1 MRQALRNECRRAAF
15 AERRIYEKAIA
26 HRCGLGVGAGEV
38 AVERLGGVGEPE
50 RAGPLEDARRP
61 EAAGEEDELD
71 IGAEVDDVE
80 GDRGG
85 ARADLAGSGGVALLA
100 RRVLAAQIARVV
112 CQILGLHSQTE
123 PGSVSSSKI
132 RVTSGPRKLCRH

>member
-1 MRQALRNECRRAAF
+1 MSAVHMHLQNAA
-15 AERRIYEKAIA
+15 AERWR
-26 HRCGLGVGAGEV
+26 LLTDV

-80 GDRGG
+80 GERGG

-100 RRVLAAQIARVV
+100 RRALASQIARVA
-112 CQILGLHSQTE
+112 CQVLGLHSKT
-123 PGSVSSSKI
+123 VN
-132 RVTSGPRKLCRH
+132 